1 MVYVNVAHPN
11 CSFFSSFVFVCL
23 GMQIPLGAYPWKS
36 LSMLIADVAI
46 YTSNETFKFSEIR
59 NDQLEDNTKYFYSN

>member
-1 MVYVNVAHPN
+1 MLHILIAH
-11 CSFFSSFVFVCL
+11 FSLRLFFVCL

-46 YTSNETFKFSEIR
+46 YTSNETFKFSETR
-59 NDQLEDNTKYFYSN
+59 NDQLEDNAKYFYSN